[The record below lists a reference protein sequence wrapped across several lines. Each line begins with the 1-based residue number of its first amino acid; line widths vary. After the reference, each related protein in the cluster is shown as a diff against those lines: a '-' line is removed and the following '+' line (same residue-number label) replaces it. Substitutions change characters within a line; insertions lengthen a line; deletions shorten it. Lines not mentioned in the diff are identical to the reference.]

1 MSVTL
6 RRSRNGAW
14 VVDVRVVSPDG
25 TRRARVRRRS
35 PVASRSDALRW
46 AEGLE
51 RVMFQRLM
59 DPAQYT
65 PRKEV
70 PTLRAFAPRFMDGHA
85 RANRQKPSGI
95 AAKDMI
101 LRVHLLPAL
110 GHKPL
115 NAIKSEDVQRLKRNL
130 EAKSPK
136 TVNNILAVLSVLLK
150 KAVEW
155 EVIDRMPCAVKLL
168 PATKGSTR
176 FYDFDEYERLVEA
189 ARLLDP
195 RSYLIVLL
203 GGEAGLRCGEMV
215 ALEWGDVGLVNRQLC
230 IRRSDWNGHV
240 TSPKGGRLRHVPM
253 TRRLAAAL
261 SEHRHLRSARVLCQ
275 DDNEP
280 FTRQIVQTRAKRAAR
295 KAGVHVKHGT
305 GGGGGVHILRHTFCS
320 HLAMR
325 GAPAR
330 AIQELA
336 GHADLTM
343 TQRYMHL
350 SPAVLDS
357 AIRLLEQHG
366 PAEPGRHV
374 PAGSTH
380 AGRAD
385 TTDGPKDFGNM
396 VETGRRT

>member
-1 MSVTL
+1 
-6 RRSRNGAW
+6 
-14 VVDVRVVSPDG
+14 
-25 TRRARVRRRS
+25 
-35 PVASRSDALRW
+35 
-46 AEGLE
+46 
-51 RVMFQRLM
+51 
-59 DPAQYT
+59 
-65 PRKEV
+65 
-70 PTLRAFAPRFMDGHA
+70 
-85 RANRQKPSGI
+85 
-95 AAKDMI
+95 
-101 LRVHLLPAL
+101 VHLLPAL
-110 GHKPL
+110 GHKRL
-115 NAIKSEDVQRLKRNL
+115 DAIKSEDVQRLKRNL

-136 TVNNILAVLSVLLK
+136 TVNNILAVLSVMLK

-176 FYDFDEYERLVEA
+176 FHDFDEYERLVEA

-195 RSYLIVLL
+195 RTHLIVLL

-215 ALEWGDVGLVNRQLC
+215 ALEWSDVDLVNRQLC

-240 TSPKGGRLRHVPM
+240 TSPKGGRIRHVPM
-253 TRRLAAAL
+253 TRRLTAAL
-261 SEHRHLRSARVLCQ
+261 NEHRHLRSARVLCQ
-275 DDNEP
+275 DDSQP

-305 GGGGGVHILRHTFCS
+305 GSGGGGVHILRHTFCS

-350 SPAVLDS
+350 SPAALDS
-357 AIRLLEQHG
+357 AIRLLEQPSG
-366 PAEPGRHV
+366 PAKAGPHV
-374 PAGSTH
+374 RS
-380 AGRAD
+380 
-385 TTDGPKDFGNM
+385 FGDV
-396 VETGRRT
+396 VETGS